1 MTRDIMVRIKLK
13 RELKRWINRSFGNSR
28 EIIKEIEKKIAM
40 IQNLE
45 PTKENLELEASL
57 SLELDEWLAREVLK

>member
-13 RELKRWINRSFGNSR
+13 RELKGWNNRSFGNSR

-57 SLELDEWLAREVLK
+57 SLELDE

>member
-13 RELKRWINRSFGNSR
+13 RELKGWNNRSLGNSR

-57 SLELDEWLAREVLK
+57 SLELDE